1 MDEVLQLVF
10 IMVIIISRYIWSGL
24 VQVFHK
30 DIDILKIIVLNYF
43 MGLMNLSIHI
53 EVIGIKYFM
62 ICLFLLY
69 YYYFEILCC

>member
-30 DIDILKIIVLNYF
+30 DIDILKIIVFVKN
-43 MGLMNLSIHI
+43 ID
-53 EVIGIKYFM
+53 V
-62 ICLFLLY
+62 LFGKTIVGRPRRL
-69 YYYFEILCC
+69 F